1 METKD
6 SIQLTVQ
13 ELYPRDIGRGVA
25 RIDYDSMNALNAS
38 TGDVIEIKGKKRTVA
53 KYLPPYPSDER
64 KGIIRIDGLTCI
76 NSGVEI
82 GDTITVRKIKA
93 VDAEIVVVYSL
104 EATPPIDERYLT
116 AALESNLLIK
126 GNHVVVP
133 HFGSNLT
140 FEVIWVRPIAD
151 AVSVTHKTVFHIAEE
166 SEVELQKDDN
176 GGYGKELKA
185 SVLNMDLD
193 KLV

>member
-104 EATPPIDERYLT
+104 EATQIDECYLT
-116 AALESNLLIK
+116 EALEKNLLIK
-126 GNHVVVP
+126 GNYVMVP
-133 HFGSNLT
+133 YFGCSLP
-140 FEVIWVRPIAD
+140 FEVIWARPEAD
-151 AVSVTHKTVFHIAEE
+151 VVLVTHKTVFHIATE
-166 SEVELQKDDN
+166 SEVELKKDGNED
-176 GGYGKELKA
+176 YGKKMKPSGLKID
-185 SVLNMDLD
+185 LN